1 MRFRILGS
9 LEAEAGD
16 GLLSAGPPGQ
26 QRVLAVL
33 LLNANQAVPVTRLV
47 DALWDARPPATAAKQ
62 ARNTVSRLRKLL
74 APGGP
79 AVRIETA
86 GTGYRLCL
94 PAAALDASLF
104 EAQVRAAD
112 AAMAG
117 QRDHEALLLLREALA
132 LWRGPALDGL
142 TGQVIEA
149 AAAAWD
155 ERRCAVMEKYYDC
168 MLALGQHRGAVVDLT
183 GQVAEHPLREKP
195 AEKLML
201 ALYRCGRRADALSVY
216 ARTRAQLAEELGL
229 DPGPGLQ
236 RLHQQILCDDPA
248 LAPAPAPAG
257 PAGNG
262 HGGAVSP
269 VPPPAAPVLAGPAF
283 AVPHQLPPAARY
295 FAGRAADLAA
305 LDELLAQLPR
315 LGQPA
320 GHPVRDRGT
329 VVISAIDG
337 TAGIGKTALAIR
349 WAHQVAGQFPDGTL
363 YVNLRGFDPAGP
375 PVAADVVLRGFL
387 GAVGIPP
394 SHIPAD
400 EAAQAA
406 LYRSVL
412 AGKRMLIVL
421 DNARD
426 CAQVRPLL
434 PGSAGC
440 LVVVTSRSQL
450 TSLVVSEGA
459 QPLTV
464 GLMGTA
470 DARDLLTRRIG
481 PARVA
486 SEPAAVAELIELCA
500 RLPLAMS
507 IMAAQAA
514 ARPTRSLAELVAGL
528 RQRPGRLTA
537 LSTGDPST
545 NVRDVFSWSYRQLS
559 GPAAGMFRLLG
570 VHCGPD
576 ISAAAA
582 ASLAGLDADQAAAA
596 LTELTRAHLLTEQ
609 VPGRYECHD
618 LLRGYAAEQARD
630 IDGDGGCAA
639 AVRRVLD
646 HYVHTADAAAC
657 WLSPT
662 RPSLAPAS
670 PGPQV
675 RPEPIGD
682 DGQAL
687 AWFTAECDVLRAAL
701 RQADAGFEA
710 HAWRLGC
717 SLVPYFCLCVS
728 WPEWAATSRLA
739 LAAAQRAGD
748 LTGQASAHLSLG
760 LATQRLGSPEPAGQ
774 HLRQAIDMFL
784 RAGHQVGAARAEFDL
799 AFTLVE
805 QGRPD
810 EALAHVR
817 RAEGLYRAAGHPA
830 GQATAVGAAG
840 WCLVRAGRPAEAL
853 AACREGLAL
862 LSGLSYRLPEAYVWH
877 ATADAHHQL
886 GQHHDAMACYGRALD
901 LYGQVG
907 ERYFCGRALA
917 CLGDTQQ
924 AAGDHDAARGS
935 WQQALSVFQE
945 LRHPDAREVEGK
957 LTGPRPVM
965 SSAVTARTGP

>member
-1 MRFRILGS
+1 MHFRILGS
-9 LEAEAGD
+9 LEAEAGG
-16 GLLSAGPPGQ
+16 GLLPAGPPGQ

-33 LLNANQAVPVTRLV
+33 LVNANQVVPVTRLV

-74 APGGP
+74 APGEP
-79 AVRIETA
+79 AVRIATA
-86 GTGYRLCL
+86 GTGYRLCV
-94 PAAALDASLF
+94 PAGALDASLF

-117 QRDHEALLLLREALA
+117 GRDHEALLLLREALA

-142 TGQVIEA
+142 TGQVVEA
-149 AAAAWD
+149 AAAAWN
-155 ERRCAVMEKYYDC
+155 ERRCAVMEKYYDR
-168 MLALGQHRGAVVDLT
+168 MLALGQHRGAVVDLI

-216 ARTRAQLAEELGL
+216 ARTRTQLAEELGL
-229 DPGPGLQ
+229 DPGPDLR
-236 RLHQQILCDDPA
+236 RLHQQILSDDPA
-248 LAPAPAPAG
+248 LALAPARAGSAG

-262 HGGAVSP
+262 HGGGPPA
-269 VPPPAAPVLAGPAF
+269 PPPAALAP
-283 AVPHQLPPAARY
+283 AVPHQLPPASRY

-305 LDELLAQLPR
+305 LDELLAQLPH
-315 LGQPA
+315 LGPPG

-337 TAGIGKTALAIR
+337 TAGIGKTALAVR
-349 WAHQVAGQFPDGTL
+349 WAHQVAGQFPDGQL

-375 PVAADVVLRGFL
+375 PVAPDVVLRGFL

-412 AGKRMLIVL
+412 AGKRMLILL

-434 PGSAGC
+434 PGSDGC
-440 LVVVTSRSQL
+440 LAVVTSRSQL

-464 GLMGTA
+464 GLLETG
-470 DARDLLTRRIG
+470 DAQDLLTRRIG

-486 SEPAAVAELIELCA
+486 SEPVAVAELIELCA

-514 ARPTRSLAELVAGL
+514 ARPTRSLAELAASL
-528 RQRPGRLTA
+528 RQRPGRLTV

-545 NVRDVFSWSYRQLS
+545 DVRAVFSWSYRQLS
-559 GPAAGMFRLLG
+559 APAAGMFRLLG

-582 ASLAGLDADQAAAA
+582 ASLAGLDADQAAVA
-596 LTELTRAHLLTEQ
+596 LAELTRAHLLSEQ

-630 IDGDGGCAA
+630 IDGDDGCVA

-646 HYVHTADAAAC
+646 HYVHTAAAAAG

-670 PGPQV
+670 PGPRV
-675 RPEPIGD
+675 WPEPIGD

-717 SLVPYFCLCVS
+717 SLVPYFCLSVS
-728 WPEWAATSRLA
+728 WPEWAATSRLS

-748 LTGQASAHLSLG
+748 LTGQAGAHLSLG
-760 LATQRLGSPEPAGQ
+760 LATQRLGSPDPAQQ

-799 AFTLVE
+799 AFALVE
-805 QGRPD
+805 LGRHED
-810 EALAHVR
+810 ALAHVQ
-817 RAEGLYRAAGHPA
+817 RAGHLYRAAGHLA
-830 GQATAVGAAG
+830 GQATAVGATG

-886 GQHHDAMACYGRALD
+886 GQHHDAMACYRRALD
-901 LYGQVG
+901 LYGQIG
-907 ERYFCGRALA
+907 ERYFSGRALA

-924 AAGDHDAARGS
+924 AAGDHAAARGS

-945 LRHPDAREVEGK
+945 LRHPDAREVEVK
-957 LTGPRPVM
+957 LTGPVPARP
-965 SSAVTARTGP
+965 